1 MAIPSFCHSFLG
13 QIFSTQKIRLGFIWG
28 GIVEKSFMDP
38 FALQLI
44 ILIEEGLDGD
54 RMMDH
59 DTDGDDD
66 HDTRH
71 HRAETILFL

>member
-1 MAIPSFCHSFLG
+1 MGI
-13 QIFSTQKIRLGFIWG
+13 IFD
-28 GIVEKSFMDP
+28 KSVMDP

-59 DTDGDDD
+59 DNGSDDN
-66 HDTRH
+66 HEMRH
-71 HRAETILFL
+71 HRAETIFFYGN